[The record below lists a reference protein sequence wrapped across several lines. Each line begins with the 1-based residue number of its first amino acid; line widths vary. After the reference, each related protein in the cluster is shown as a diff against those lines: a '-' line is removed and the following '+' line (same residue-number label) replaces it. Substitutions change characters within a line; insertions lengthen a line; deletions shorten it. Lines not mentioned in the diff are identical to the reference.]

1 MVAMKLI
8 FTDQY
13 ANIFFLLNGL
23 AVLFYLGA
31 KKKKRQRAMKFGNY
45 ETLQKVAGKNFLKSS
60 NILLVMKILALTSLI
75 IGISQPV
82 LQKQIPTTN
91 SDYVIA
97 IDSSASMLASDI
109 EPTRFKSA
117 KSTSKQFVDTL
128 SNETNVGVISFAGE
142 VKRESGLT
150 SNKPKLKASIDKLE
164 TGSTA
169 GTAIGD
175 ALYASTSLLLDSNR
189 SRKVILITDGRNN
202 VGSNVNESIEF
213 AKTHNITI
221 NTVGI
226 GESNRSTQ
234 KFGTINGLN
243 ASKAQYP
250 NLDAKSLYRVSNATG
265 GKLVTVS
272 NKTGLKNAF
281 FQFEET
287 TVETDISRYFIF
299 LALFLILAEWTLGT
313 TKYSILP

>member
-1 MVAMKLI
+1 MKLV

-13 ANIFFLLNGL
+13 AHIFFLLNGL
-23 AVLFYLGA
+23 AILFYLGA

-82 LQKQIPTTN
+82 LQQEIPSTN

-97 IDSSASMLASDI
+97 IDSSTSMLASDI
-109 EPTRFKSA
+109 EPNRFRSA
-117 KSTSKQFVDTL
+117 KTTSKEFIDAL
-128 SNETNVGVISFAGE
+128 SNETEVGIISFAGE
-142 VKRESGLT
+142 VSRESRLT
-150 SNKPKLKASIDKLE
+150 SNKNELKASIDNTN
-164 TGSTA
+164 TGTTA

-175 ALYASTSLLLDSNR
+175 ALYASSSLLLNSNR
-189 SRKVILITDGRNN
+189 SRTVILITDGRNN
-202 VGSNVNESIEF
+202 VGSGINESIEF
-213 AKTHNITI
+213 AKTHNVTI

-226 GESNRSTQ
+226 GESNRSTEE
-234 KFGTINGLN
+234 FGIIEGQN
-243 ASKAQYP
+243 ASRAQYP
-250 NLDAKSLYRVSNATG
+250 NLDAESLYRVSNQTG
-265 GKLVTVS
+265 GRLVTVS
-272 NKTGLKNAF
+272 NQTSLRNAF

-299 LALFLILAEWTLGT
+299 LALFLILTEWTLGT

>member
-1 MVAMKLI
+1 MKLI

-13 ANIFFLLNGL
+13 AHIFFLLNGL
-23 AVLFYLGA
+23 AILFYLAA

-82 LQKQIPTTN
+82 LEQTIPSTD

-97 IDSSASMLASDI
+97 LDSSTSMLASDI
-109 EPTRFKSA
+109 EPTRFQSA
-117 KSTSKQFVDTL
+117 KSTSKEFIDAL
-128 SNETNVGVISFAGE
+128 SNETNVGIISFAGE
-142 VKRESGLT
+142 VNRESDLI
-150 SNKPKLKASIDKLE
+150 SNKEDLKAAIDVTE

-175 ALYASTSLLLDSNR
+175 AIYASSSLLIDSER
-189 SRKVILITDGRNN
+189 SRTVILITDGRNN
-202 VGSNVNESIEF
+202 VGSGINESIDY
-213 AKTHNITI
+213 AQTHNVTI

-226 GESNRSTQ
+226 GEANRSTEE
-234 KFGTINGLN
+234 FGVIQGEN
-243 ASKAQYP
+243 ASRADYP
-250 NLDAKSLYRVSNATG
+250 NLDSESLYRVSNQTG
-265 GKLVTVS
+265 GELVTVS
-272 NKTGLKNAF
+272 NETSLRDAF
-281 FQFEET
+281 FQFEES
-287 TVETDISRYFIF
+287 TVEKDLSRYFIF
-299 LALFLILAEWTLGT
+299 LALFLILTEWTLGT